1 MKTKIKSFETN
12 KENLFIEPNHPDFKW
27 IRKHYNDTDVSDGE
41 REFVDFN
48 DSFANVKV
56 GKHKIKHIAGNVFP
70 DHPIETIAI
79 VGKPKGK
86 DFIIDKLV
94 YCRFMYG
101 GSNEYEILGE
111 VDRNNTEYNKD
122 GVIVFK
128 QKKI

>member
-1 MKTKIKSFETN
+1 M
-12 KENLFIEPNHPDFKW
+12 
-27 IRKHYNDTDVSDGE
+27 
-41 REFVDFN
+41 
-48 DSFANVKV
+48 KV